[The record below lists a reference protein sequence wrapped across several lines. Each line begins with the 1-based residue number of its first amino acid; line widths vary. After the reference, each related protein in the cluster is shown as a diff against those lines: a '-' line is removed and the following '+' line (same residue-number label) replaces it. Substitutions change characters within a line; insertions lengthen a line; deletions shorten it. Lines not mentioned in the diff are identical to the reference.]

1 MSGTPP
7 KVRLDRLLA
16 NMAYGSRKDIQA
28 LVKHG
33 RITLDGQRVTDADMH
48 VTLAPELTNRMQIA
62 GAPLDPVPGVVV
74 MIHKP
79 LGVTCSHKE
88 AGPLVY
94 DLLPLRWRSRK
105 PAISTVGRL
114 DKETSGLLLMTDDGA
129 LLHQIIAPKSNVTK
143 RYRATLARPLD
154 GKEADALAS
163 GNFMLDGE
171 TKPLLPVRMT
181 IEVDTPRDESIVE
194 VTLSEGRYH
203 QVRRMFAAL
212 GNHVKA
218 LHRVAIGGLVLPADL
233 EAGKHRVLSDTAI
246 QEIFK

>member
-1 MSGTPP
+1 MSGAPQ
-7 KVRLDRLLA
+7 KIRLDRLLA

-48 VTLAPELTNRMQIA
+48 VAIAPELSNRMMIA
-62 GAPLDPVPGVVV
+62 GEQLDPVPGVVL
-74 MIHKP
+74 MLNKP

-88 AGPLVY
+88 VGPLVY

-143 RYRATLARPLD
+143 RYRATLARPLN
-154 GKEADALAS
+154 GKEADDLAS
-163 GNFMLDGE
+163 GTLMLDGE
-171 TKPLLPVRMT
+171 AKPLLPVRMT
-181 IEVDTPRDESIVE
+181 IDADAPSGEPIVE

-212 GNHVKA
+212 GNHVTA
-218 LHRVAIGGLVLPADL
+218 LHRVSIGALILPDDL
-233 EAGKHRVLSDTAI
+233 QAGKHRVLSDCAI